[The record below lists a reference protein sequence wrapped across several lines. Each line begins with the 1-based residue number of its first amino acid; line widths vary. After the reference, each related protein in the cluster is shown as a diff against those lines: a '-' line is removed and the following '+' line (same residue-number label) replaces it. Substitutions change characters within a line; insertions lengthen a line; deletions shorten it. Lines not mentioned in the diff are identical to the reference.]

1 MYAWNFRKMESSPSI
16 PQVKKIGFSI
26 PNEDW
31 ERSII
36 KSVSTS
42 GINLIDKELLIKVNV
57 SQNLDTVII
66 WDLKADIE
74 INSYE
79 VQP

>member
-1 MYAWNFRKMESSPSI
+1 VSAWNFKKMESSSSI
-16 PQVKKIGFSI
+16 PELKKIGFSI

-36 KSVSTS
+36 KNVSTS
-42 GINLIDKELLIKVNV
+42 GIELTDKVLLIAVNV
-57 SQNLDTVII
+57 SKNLDSVII
-66 WDLKADIE
+66 WDLAADIE
-74 INSYE
+74 MDSYE

>member
-1 MYAWNFRKMESSPSI
+1 MESSRSI
-16 PQVKKIGFSI
+16 PDVKEIGFSI

-36 KSVSTS
+36 KNVSTA
-42 GINLIDKELLIKVNV
+42 GIGLTDKVLLIAVNV
-57 SQNLDTVII
+57 SKNLDSAII
-66 WDLKADIE
+66 WDLEADIE
-74 INSYE
+74 MDSYE

>member
-1 MYAWNFRKMESSPSI
+1 MESSSSI
-16 PQVKKIGFSI
+16 PELKKIGFSI

-36 KSVSTS
+36 KNVSTS
-42 GINLIDKELLIKVNV
+42 GIESTDKVLLIAVNV
-57 SQNLDTVII
+57 SKNLDSVII
-66 WDLKADIE
+66 WDLAADIE
-74 INSYE
+74 MDSYE